1 MPEARV
7 RVPPVAPRRSVR
19 QRESRGLQN
28 RGCRF
33 DSCPACQFF
42 PQRDGEAGSR
52 GLHTPEAR
60 VRIPFPLP
68 DWDVA
73 EREGARL
80 LPGRSQVR
88 ILPSQP
94 ACPSSSGKDAGSS
107 SRRREF
113 ESRRT
118 HHRDTGEHGVPAS
131 LGRRRSLVQ
140 VQLSRP
146 VGHSSRGEHGVVIPE
161 MRVRVP
167 LATPPARGET
177 DDHGRLRTCSRRFES
192 SRADQMR
199 TELEGRAAG
208 CRPEGC
214 GFNSRRPRQAFAC
227 DGRRKGGRA
236 AEGARPEN
244 GIPSG
249 DVSSNLTPSSRLT
262 SGATGSA
269 PGPEPGGAGST
280 PAS

>member
-1 MPEARV
+1 MRV
-7 RVPPVAPRRSVR
+7 RIPPVAPRRSVR
-19 QRESRGLQN
+19 QRESRGLQH

-33 DSCPACQFF
+33 ESCPACHSGMVKQ
-42 PQRDGEAGSR
+42 DHAGLIRLKHGCESR
-52 GLHTPEAR
+52 SRFHG
-60 VRIPFPLP
+60 
-68 DWDVA
+68 DVA
-73 EREGARL
+73 ERQGVRL

-88 ILPSQP
+88 SLPSQP
-94 ACPSSSGKDAGSS
+94 TCPWSSGKDAGP
-107 SRRREF
+107 SRRKREF
-113 ESRRT
+113 ESRRA

-146 VGHSSRGEHGVVIPE
+146 VGHSSRGEHGAVDPG

-192 SRADQMR
+192 SRADQLR

-214 GFNSRRPRQAFAC
+214 GFNSRRPRQVCHVRGPRGPAPRPHR
-227 DGRRKGGRA
+227 GRV
-236 AEGARPEN
+236 AERLKAPVPKTGS
-244 GIPSG
+244 PSG
-249 DVSSNLTPSSRLT
+249 T
-262 SGATGSA
+262 
-269 PGPEPGGAGST
+269 
-280 PAS
+280 